1 MTSWVSSIVHR
12 QRPSGSISIK
22 TCLPATIGAEHILRL
37 RANALA
43 LRARRL
49 NMSDNNSG
57 AGDKIL
63 FFMAGAGIGAAL
75 ALLFAPKS
83 GRETRELIARTA
95 TDSRDFITNKV
106 TEGRQM
112 VEERGRK
119 LGDDFTSFLDKSKE
133 AVQRQKE
140 QLTAA
145 FEAGKAAYREE
156 KGLPNE

>member
-1 MTSWVSSIVHR
+1 
-12 QRPSGSISIK
+12 
-22 TCLPATIGAEHILRL
+22 
-37 RANALA
+37 
-43 LRARRL
+43 
-49 NMSDNNSG
+49 MSENNGG

-63 FFMAGAGIGAAL
+63 FFMAGAGVGAVL

-83 GRETRELIARTA
+83 GRETREMLSRSAI
-95 TDSRDFITNKV
+95 DSREFISSKV
-106 TEGRQM
+106 TEGRQA
-112 VEERGRK
+112 VEEKGRR

-140 QLTAA
+140 QLSAA